1 MTSQKNKCWCMCWQ
15 KPRVLRPN
23 ETGWA
28 EQAWQIN
35 KAIKNKEL
43 EQIYNSGDR
52 DSAPSHGMCC
62 IRHRHVFALRK
73 MKATELNAPC
83 CGVIINH
90 YWMPLVAPW
99 SGWVPFLHLDNGWAG
114 LNNDLCCLE
123 AFFCRTDF
131 SVFGLAEIA
140 EESRGLNPSLHLRAR
155 EWERWDAGLHFN
167 SSSGVI
173 HLHISSKSTL
183 LLASG

>member
-1 MTSQKNKCWCMCWQ
+1 MRPAERNELDKLKGPSKQRAWADLQQWWQ
-15 KPRVLRPN
+15 RLCTITWDVLHQASSRSRIKEN
-23 ETGWA
+23 E
-28 EQAWQIN
+28 
-35 KAIKNKEL
+35 
-43 EQIYNSGDR
+43 
-52 DSAPSHGMCC
+52 SHWTQCSVLIG
-62 IRHRHVFALRK
+62 R
-73 MKATELNAPC
+73 

-90 YWMPLVAPW
+90 YWMPRVAPW

-131 SVFGLAEIA
+131 SVFGLTEIA
-140 EESRGLNPSLHLRAR
+140 EESRGLNPSLRLRAR